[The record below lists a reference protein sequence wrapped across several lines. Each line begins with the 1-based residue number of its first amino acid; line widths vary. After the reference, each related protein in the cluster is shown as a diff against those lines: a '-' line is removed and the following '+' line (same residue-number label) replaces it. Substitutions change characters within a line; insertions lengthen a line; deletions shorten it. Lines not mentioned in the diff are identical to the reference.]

1 MDISQLLG
9 EKYLERFRIFYPV
22 TLFPPN
28 WDALLKNACPLC
40 GCKLYEMR
48 NKPFFYCK
56 SKRNG
61 HSFIINKSKMK

>member
-1 MDISQLLG
+1 MIPTSLFS
-9 EKYLERFRIFYPV
+9 KYENMKVVPRQG
-22 TLFPPN
+22 LFEP
-28 WDALLKNACPLC
+28 DLYIAKTKKQCPLC

-61 HSFIINKSKMK
+61 HSFIISSSKMK